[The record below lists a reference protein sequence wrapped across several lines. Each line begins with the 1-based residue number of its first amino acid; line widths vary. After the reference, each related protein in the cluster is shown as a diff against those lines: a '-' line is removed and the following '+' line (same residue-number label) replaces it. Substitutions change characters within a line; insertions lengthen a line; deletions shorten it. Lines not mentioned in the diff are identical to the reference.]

1 MMTNHFVHELQFG
14 DVYVTPL
21 LIVIIIAFFATLF
34 SVIILNKTRLSK
46 WVFMPQY
53 VFIAIMTFYTLLI
66 DKYFIRF

>member
-1 MMTNHFVHELQFG
+1 MSNPFVHELQFG

-21 LIVIIIAFFATLF
+21 LVVGIIAFFATVF
-34 SVIILNKTRLSK
+34 TVVILNKTKLSK

-53 VFIAIMTFYTLLI
+53 VFLAIMTLYVLLI